1 MTICERIFGLLAE
14 SGRGQRDLAV
24 YIGAPMSTV
33 GSWKKNGS
41 NPGAEYIPR
50 IAEFL
55 NVSTDYLLTGENKE
69 YRLDSES
76 QELLDLWDS
85 LSKADKA
92 AINEKE
98 TKDAAAAHH
107 AQVALDE
114 AKKTAAFLQGKTVTV
129 HAKAG
134 ENGKLFGKITSK
146 EIADAVSRE
155 YSVPVS
161 KKKVELSADIKAQGE
176 FTFEVK
182 LHAGVTASM
191 KVIVTA

>member
-1 MTICERIFGLLAE
+1 MQVILLADVKG
-14 SGRGQRDLAV
+14 SGKKGDLVKVSDGYANNFLLKKGLAV
-24 YIGAPMSTV
+24 V
-33 GSWKKNGS
+33 
-41 NPGAEYIPR
+41 
-50 IAEFL
+50 
-55 NVSTDYLLTGENKE
+55 
-69 YRLDSES
+69 
-76 QELLDLWDS
+76 
-85 LSKADKA
+85 ADKA

-107 AQVALDE
+107 AQVALDK

>member
-1 MTICERIFGLLAE
+1 MQVILLADVKG
-14 SGRGQRDLAV
+14 SGKKGDLVKVSDGYANNFLLKKGLAV
-24 YIGAPMSTV
+24 V
-33 GSWKKNGS
+33 
-41 NPGAEYIPR
+41 
-50 IAEFL
+50 
-55 NVSTDYLLTGENKE
+55 
-69 YRLDSES
+69 
-76 QELLDLWDS
+76 
-85 LSKADKA
+85 ADKA

-114 AKKTAAFLQGKTVTV
+114 PKKTAAFLQGKTVTV

-134 ENGKLFGKITSK
+134 ENGKLFGKVTSK
-146 EIADAVSRE
+146 EIADAVSRQ

-161 KKKVELSADIKAQGE
+161 KKKVELSSDIKAQGE

-191 KVIVTA
+191 KVVVTA

>member
-1 MTICERIFGLLAE
+1 MQVILLADVKG
-14 SGRGQRDLAV
+14 SGKKGDLVTVSDGYANNFLLKKGLAV
-24 YIGAPMSTV
+24 V
-33 GSWKKNGS
+33 
-41 NPGAEYIPR
+41 
-50 IAEFL
+50 
-55 NVSTDYLLTGENKE
+55 
-69 YRLDSES
+69 
-76 QELLDLWDS
+76 
-85 LSKADKA
+85 ADKA

>member
-1 MTICERIFGLLAE
+1 MQVILLADVKG
-14 SGRGQRDLAV
+14 SGKKGDLVKVSDGYANNFLLKKGLAV
-24 YIGAPMSTV
+24 V
-33 GSWKKNGS
+33 
-41 NPGAEYIPR
+41 
-50 IAEFL
+50 
-55 NVSTDYLLTGENKE
+55 
-69 YRLDSES
+69 
-76 QELLDLWDS
+76 
-85 LSKADKA
+85 ADKA

-114 AKKTAAFLQGKTVTV
+114 AKKTATFLQGKTVTV

>member
-1 MTICERIFGLLAE
+1 MEVILLADVKG
-14 SGRGQRDLAV
+14 SGKKGDLVKVSDGYANNFLLKKGLAV
-24 YIGAPMSTV
+24 V
-33 GSWKKNGS
+33 
-41 NPGAEYIPR
+41 
-50 IAEFL
+50 
-55 NVSTDYLLTGENKE
+55 
-69 YRLDSES
+69 
-76 QELLDLWDS
+76 
-85 LSKADKA
+85 ADKA

-107 AQVALDE
+107 AQVALE
-114 AKKTAAFLQGKTVTV
+114 QAQKTAAFLQGKTVTV

>member
-1 MTICERIFGLLAE
+1 MKVSDGYANNFLLKK
-14 SGRGQRDLAV
+14 GLAV
-24 YIGAPMSTV
+24 V
-33 GSWKKNGS
+33 
-41 NPGAEYIPR
+41 
-50 IAEFL
+50 
-55 NVSTDYLLTGENKE
+55 
-69 YRLDSES
+69 
-76 QELLDLWDS
+76 
-85 LSKADKA
+85 ADKA

>member
-1 MTICERIFGLLAE
+1 MLKKG
-14 SGRGQRDLAV
+14 LAV
-24 YIGAPMSTV
+24 V
-33 GSWKKNGS
+33 
-41 NPGAEYIPR
+41 
-50 IAEFL
+50 
-55 NVSTDYLLTGENKE
+55 
-69 YRLDSES
+69 
-76 QELLDLWDS
+76 
-85 LSKADKA
+85 ADKA

-134 ENGKLFGKITSK
+134 ENGKLFGKVTSK
-146 EIADAVSRE
+146 EIADAVSRQ

>member
-1 MTICERIFGLLAE
+1 MQVILLADVKG
-14 SGRGQRDLAV
+14 SGKKGDLVKVSDGYANNFLLKKGLAV
-24 YIGAPMSTV
+24 VA
-33 GSWKKNGS
+33 
-41 NPGAEYIPR
+41 
-50 IAEFL
+50 
-55 NVSTDYLLTGENKE
+55 
-69 YRLDSES
+69 
-76 QELLDLWDS
+76 
-85 LSKADKA
+85 
-92 AINEKE
+92 
-98 TKDAAAAHH
+98 DAAAAHH

-134 ENGKLFGKITSK
+134 ENGKLFGKVTSK
-146 EIADAVSRE
+146 EIADAVSRQ